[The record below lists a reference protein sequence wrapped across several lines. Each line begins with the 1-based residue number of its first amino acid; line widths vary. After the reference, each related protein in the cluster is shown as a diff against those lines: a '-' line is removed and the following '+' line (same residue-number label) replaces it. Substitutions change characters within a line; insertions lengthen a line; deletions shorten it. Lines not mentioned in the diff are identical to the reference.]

1 VPRVGWSKPETDQ
14 RLSDHLAIAMLTTI
28 YPPWLVDEA
37 IEATGRLEKRQRM
50 LPAQVVLYHLLAMA
64 LYEEASYEEVMRRLL
79 EGIAWQRRWPTEWQ
93 VPTKAAIFKARTR
106 LGVEPLAE
114 LFARSVQPLAR
125 KDAPSAS
132 YRGRPIIGVDHH
144 AFPSGASSR
153 RTAGSAVGTLELS
166 AFVEGRTNVVLDL
179 AVDGTLETRVDEL
192 ASRLRPGAI
201 YLTSR
206 GVAGTSLWD
215 AARAGD
221 ADLIFPVDSGWAL
234 TPGDDLIDGSTL
246 VAVHD
251 AAGNAIFAGG
261 ARLIDGGTTG
271 TGRLLTT
278 LTDPEAGPAATLQDL
293 YATRPSVAAC
303 LDDLRVH
310 QHAPTT
316 ALRSKSAE
324 GALQEIYGLLLAHY
338 AIRALLTDI
347 DLAPIPASP
356 RRPQPAAAAPAVAE

>member
-1 VPRVGWSKPETDQ
+1 
-14 RLSDHLAIAMLTTI
+14 LAIAMLTTI
-28 YPPWLVDEA
+28 YPPWLVDEV

-79 EGIAWQRRWPTEWQ
+79 EGIAWQRRWPTQWQ

-125 KDAPSAS
+125 SDAPSAS
-132 YRGRPIIGVDHH
+132 YRGRPIIGIDHH
-144 AFPSGASSR
+144 AFPSGASSA
-153 RTAGSAVGTLELS
+153 RTPDAAASTLELS
-166 AFVEGRTNVVLDL
+166 AFVEGRTHVVLDL
-179 AVDGTLETRVDEL
+179 AAGGTLESRVEEL
-192 ASRLRPGAI
+192 AGRLRPGAI
-201 YLTSR
+201 YLTNCS
-206 GVAGTSLWD
+206 VAGRSLWD
-215 AARAGD
+215 TARARD
-221 ADLIFPVDSGWAL
+221 ADLIFPVDSDWQVSPSERLA
-234 TPGDDLIDGSTL
+234 DGSSS

-251 AAGNAIFAGG
+251 AAGNAILPDG
-261 ARLIDGGTTG
+261 ARLIDDGGAG
-271 TGRLLTT
+271 SRRLLTT
-278 LTDPEAGPAATLQDL
+278 LIDPGTTPAAALREL
-293 YATRPSVAAC
+293 YATRPSVAEC

-310 QHAPTT
+310 QHT
-316 ALRSKSAE
+316 ATAVLRSKSAE

-356 RRPQPAAAAPAVAE
+356 RRPQPAAAPPPEPE